1 MTCEIYKCYFSNR
14 CNLNQHQRNKNEEIY
29 EWLSARITVVIS
41 VHRVSSMEQDTGH
54 KEKLERSRKKTK
66 ECKGLCMLSVTCT
79 MISTA

>member
-29 EWLSARITVVIS
+29 EWLSARITIVIS

-54 KEKLERSRKKTK
+54 KENLREVERKRRNAKICVCFQSR
-66 ECKGLCMLSVTCT
+66 VQ
-79 MISTA
+79 